1 VDSKWFH
8 IPTVARVTASACFV
22 ALMVIGAAPPYAH
35 VDTPAQLSSIVRAAL
50 SQAPANFAVWR
61 AGVKTADSDG
71 VSYKPSNVLARLCPV
86 CGVADEFA
94 SADTDERYTVEF
106 NWLVAKSWSR
116 AQTIAFIQQRI
127 GELLSKFSAQQ
138 GTNDDGD
145 SWFDWTKGSPKEF
158 VYVVT
163 FSGST
168 GNGFEVRVGR
178 YLGTNLH
185 YTKYARL
192 SAVERGDLAKAIR
205 NFVQL
210 GVQNGSDD
218 FASLR
223 GPATDKDNN
232 YFDANV
238 SFGEFMTHCVVDG
251 VFADESASGG
261 TSKWILEC
269 DTPSLG
275 GSKSDI
281 EAVIQSAIVD
291 ALPGGFT
298 ATTDPKYLGLSDY
311 RWDRSSDSISV
322 EVSSTDNHDG
332 TLDYNIY
339 IYHFKS

>member
-1 VDSKWFH
+1 MDSKWSR
-8 IPTVARVTASACFV
+8 IPTFAGATASALCA
-22 ALMVIGAAPPYAH
+22 ALMIFGAAPPRAQ
-35 VDTPAQLSSIVRAAL
+35 VDTPAQLSGIVQAAL
-50 SQAPANFAVWR
+50 SQAPANFAAWR
-61 AGVKTADSDG
+61 AGVKTADSDS
-71 VSYKPSNVLARLCPV
+71 VSYKPSAVLARLCPV
-86 CGVADEFA
+86 CSVSDEFA
-94 SADTDERYTVEF
+94 TADADERYAVTF
-106 NWLVAKSWSR
+106 DWLVAKSWSR

-127 GELLSKFSAQQ
+127 GELLPKFSAQQ
-138 GTNDDGD
+138 GTNDDGE

-168 GNGFEVRVGR
+168 GNGFDVRVGH
-178 YLGTNLH
+178 YVATNLH

-192 SAVERGDLAKAIR
+192 SAAQRTDLTNAVR

-210 GVQNGSDD
+210 GVQNASND

-223 GPATDKDNN
+223 GHATDKDNN

-251 VFADESASGG
+251 IFANESTSDG

-322 EVSSTDNHDG
+322 EVSSNDNHDG

>member
-1 VDSKWFH
+1 MDSNRSQST
-8 IPTVARVTASACFV
+8 TVAKATASAACA
-22 ALMVIGAAPPYAH
+22 ALLLIGAAPPHAQ
-35 VDTPAQLSSIVRAAL
+35 VDTPAQLSGIVQAAL
-50 SQAPANFAVWR
+50 SQAPANFAAWR
-61 AGVKTADSDG
+61 AGVKSADSDG
-71 VSYKPSNVLARLCPV
+71 VSYKPSTVLLRLCPV

-94 SADTDERYTVEF
+94 SADSDERYTVTF

-127 GELLSKFSAQQ
+127 GELLPKFSAQQ
-138 GTNDDGD
+138 GTNDDGE
-145 SWFDWTKGSPKEF
+145 SWFDWSTATPKEF

-163 FSGST
+163 FSDST
-168 GNGFEVRVGR
+168 GNGFEVRVGH
-178 YLGTNLH
+178 YVPTNLH

-192 SAVERGDLAKAIR
+192 SAAQRANLAKAIR

-210 GVQNGSDD
+210 GVQNGADN
-218 FASLR
+218 FTSLR

-251 VFADESASGG
+251 IFADENASGG

-275 GSKSDI
+275 GAKIDV
-281 EAVIQSAIVD
+281 EAVIQSAIID

-322 EVSSTDNHDG
+322 EMSSNDNHDG